1 MKRIITFICALGAV
15 VLLTDLNTYAQGR
28 SIGRGPTDVGSQ
40 STHGPDTDHGKSA
53 DHRQDADHRK
63 ANSDT
68 DTKGTH
74 KNTIADQ
81 IQHDTTLN
89 AKVATLLPAGTDL
102 ATASDGFKNK
112 GQFIAA
118 LHVSRNL
125 NIPFADLKAKM
136 TGTAPNSAGDTKS
149 VAEPKSLGAAIQDL
163 KQGIS
168 PEAAKTEVEKAERQ
182 AKADEKKT
190 QPTT

>member
-15 VLLTDLNTYAQGR
+15 VFLGDLNTYAQGR
-28 SIGRGPTDVGSQ
+28 SSGRGPTEVGSQ
-40 STHGPDTDHGKSA
+40 SRDTHGPDADHGKSA

-81 IQHDTTLN
+81 IQHDSTLN
-89 AKVATLLPAGTDL
+89 AKVATLLPASTDL

-118 LHVSRNL
+118 LHVSRN
-125 NIPFADLKAKM
+125 
-136 TGTAPNSAGDTKS
+136 
-149 VAEPKSLGAAIQDL
+149 
-163 KQGIS
+163 
-168 PEAAKTEVEKAERQ
+168 
-182 AKADEKKT
+182 
-190 QPTT
+190 